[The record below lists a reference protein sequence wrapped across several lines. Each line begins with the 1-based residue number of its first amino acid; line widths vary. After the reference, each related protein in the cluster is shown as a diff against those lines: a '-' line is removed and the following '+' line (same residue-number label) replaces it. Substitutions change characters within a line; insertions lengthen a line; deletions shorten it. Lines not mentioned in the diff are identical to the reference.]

1 MTDTTHETPP
11 PGERDWVTCPECSET
26 VTAAPF
32 CASCGR
38 QLGMPDLSKI
48 FTSSHRAAGYAEVDQ
63 RAPLARTGDVDSA
76 VLDEPEVEH
85 EELVG
90 EADARPT
97 LRVLFGGL
105 FGRGARPTDAAADD
119 TTGDEGDTVPSAEDE
134 NPSLRTLF
142 ASWFHRA
149 PAIASNENDEHADT
163 ADGDQPRSF
172 LSRRGWVWAAAAAVV
187 VVAAAA
193 ALVASSSHQDT
204 QSPTAQVA
212 STPTTTLPGWSTKQ
226 TWSRT
231 GAAGA
236 VGVTTDGNYVGY
248 AHGRTV
254 TVLHAGSGRTAATLT
269 LPGKAVGGVTAVTVD
284 GKPALAAASKSAVTV
299 WGAGKVQLEA
309 GIPTGGEFQVRAG
322 VPFVTTDT
330 TAAML
335 TGHGA
340 VPVTFPRPGALIMG
354 GTANGQVLW
363 ASARGE
369 VLTAATN
376 GTVTRT
382 AKLAAPKN
390 ATEISSWLV
399 ATGNTV
405 WVRWKTDGKGSVLA
419 AHSVRD
425 GQIVSTTGTSSD
437 EAIATSQDRS
447 ALLIEGTAFTASGRT
462 VQLPKGF
469 VADGF
474 VGNHLYGANSAG
486 KTAYLDGDTVRTGPA
501 PTVVPIA
508 TTGGGDLI
516 TVTDGRMSAYPSTDQ
531 HTTNQ

>member
-1 MTDTTHETPP
+1 MTDTTHDSADVD
-11 PGERDWVTCPECSET
+11 ERPAVTCP
-26 VTAAPF
+26 F
-32 CASCGR
+32 CTEAVPQATFCMRCGR
-38 QLGMPDLSKI
+38 QIGQLDLTKI
-48 FTSSHRAAGYAEVDQ
+48 FTSSERAAGYAEVDQ
-63 RAPLARTGDVDSA
+63 RTPLARTGDVDSS

-85 EELVG
+85 EEPVG
-90 EADARPT
+90 ETDARPT

-105 FGRGARPTDAAADD
+105 FGRSARPTDAAADAPAA
-119 TTGDEGDTVPSAEDE
+119 EGEAASSAEDE
-134 NPSLRTLF
+134 NPSLRTLL
-142 ASWFHRA
+142 AGWFHRT
-149 PAIASNENDEHADT
+149 PVDPSTENDEQGDDADT
-163 ADGDQPRSF
+163 DKPEPF
-172 LSRRGWVWAAAAAVV
+172 LSGRGWVWAAAAAVV
-187 VVAAAA
+187 VVGAAVSLIAT
-193 ALVASSSHQDT
+193 SGHQDQ
-204 QSPTAQVA
+204 QSSTAQVA
-212 STPTTTLPGWSTKQ
+212 SAPATTLPGWAKKP
-226 TWSRT
+226 TWAKS
-231 GAAGA
+231 GAVGA
-236 VGVTTDGNYVGY
+236 VGVTSDGNYVGY

-269 LPGKAVGGVTAVTVD
+269 LPGKAVGGVSAVTVD
-284 GKPALAAASKSAVTV
+284 GKPALAAASKTAVTV
-299 WGAGKVQLEA
+299 WGAGKLQLEA

-340 VPVTFPRPGALIMG
+340 VPVTFPRPGALIMA

-390 ATEISSWLV
+390 ATEISSWIV
-399 ATGNTV
+399 ATDSTV
-405 WVRWKTDGKGSVLA
+405 WVRWKTNGKGSVLA

-425 GQIVSTTGTSSD
+425 GRIVSTAGTSSD

-447 ALLIEGTAFTASGRT
+447 ALLTEGTAFTASGRT
-462 VQLPKGF
+462 VLLPEGF

-501 PTVVPIA
+501 PTVAPIA
-508 TTGGGDLI
+508 TTGAGDLI
-516 TVTDGRMSAYPSTDQ
+516 TVANGRISAYPSTDQ

>member
-1 MTDTTHETPP
+1 MTDTTHDSADVD
-11 PGERDWVTCPECSET
+11 ERPAVTCP
-26 VTAAPF
+26 F
-32 CASCGR
+32 CTEAVPQATFCMRCGR
-38 QLGMPDLSKI
+38 QIGQLDLTKI
-48 FTSSHRAAGYAEVDQ
+48 FTSSERAAGYAEVDQ
-63 RAPLARTGDVDSA
+63 RTPLARTGDVDSA

-85 EELVG
+85 DEPVG
-90 EADARPT
+90 EPDARPT

-105 FGRGARPTDAAADD
+105 FGRGARPTDAADDAPAVKGEADSSS
-119 TTGDEGDTVPSAEDE
+119 EGE

-149 PAIASNENDEHADT
+149 PKDPSAEKDEQGGVNVAPLLDESH
-163 ADGDQPRSF
+163 
-172 LSRRGWVWAAAAAVV
+172 RRWVWVAAFVV
-187 VVAAAA
+187 VVVGTA
-193 ALVASSSHQDT
+193 ALFVAGSGHEDQQSS
-204 QSPTAQVA
+204 TAQVA
-212 STPTTTLPGWSTKQ
+212 STPATTLPGWAKKP
-226 TWSRT
+226 TWAKS
-231 GAAGA
+231 GAVGA
-236 VGVTTDGNYVGY
+236 VGVTSDGNYVGY

-269 LPGKAVGGVTAVTVD
+269 LPGKAVGGVSAVTVD
-284 GKPALAAASKSAVTV
+284 GKPALAAASKTAVTV
-299 WGAGKVQLEA
+299 WGAGKLQLEA

-390 ATEISSWLV
+390 ATEISSWVV
-399 ATGNTV
+399 ATDSTV
-405 WVRWKTDGKGSVLA
+405 WVRWKTRAKGSVLA
-419 AHSVRD
+419 AHDVRN
-425 GQIVSTTGTSSD
+425 GKAISSTGTSSD
-437 EAIATSQDRS
+437 EPVTASQDGKT
-447 ALLIEGTAFTASGRT
+447 LLVQGTAFTAAGKT
-462 VQLPKGF
+462 VATPKGF

-474 VGNHLYGANSAG
+474 VGNHLYGADQDG
-486 KTAYLDGDTVRTGPA
+486 TTAYVAGTAVRTGPA
-501 PTVVPIA
+501 PTVVPVA
-508 TTGGGDLI
+508 ENGSGDLI
-516 TVTDGRMSAYPSTDQ
+516 AVTDGRISTYATADQ
-531 HTTNQ
+531 TTKQ